1 MDIAPG
7 TSTIAWTDVLRDTTL
22 QALIREGVRNNRNLR
37 VAQAPP
43 DVSAIYPDLEKL
55 YIDLHQTPELS
66 RQEVKTAA
74 KLAERFRRPDS
85 SGSTALR

>member
-1 MDIAPG
+1 MKKL
-7 TSTIAWTDVLRDTTL
+7 STAVFLLACAT
-22 QALIREGVRNNRNLR
+22 ALP
-37 VAQAPP
+37 AQTPP

-74 KLAERFRRPDS
+74 KLAERFRRL
-85 SGSTALR
+85 GYEVT